1 MVVDERLRVHRH
13 GAVPMEPRALL
24 AQHDP
29 AAGRLSVWGAAKVK
43 HFNRRALAGLLG
55 PEGGR
60 VRLIECDVG
69 GGFGARGELYPE
81 DYLVP
86 WLAMELNRPVKW
98 VEDRHENLI
107 ALNHSREQVWH
118 IKAAADADGNL
129 LASAPRRGATR
140 AHTCAPTGACSCRT

>member
-1 MVVDERLRVHRH
+1 MPRASTPNLDSNKMDPLVVRHGEDVDELFENAAVVVDERLRVHRH

-55 PEGGR
+55 LKEDD

-69 GGFGARGELYPE
+69 GGFGAGASSTPRTTSCPG
-81 DYLVP
+81 
-86 WLAMELNRPVKW
+86 
-98 VEDRHENLI
+98 
-107 ALNHSREQVWH
+107 SRW
-118 IKAAADADGNL
+118 
-129 LASAPRRGATR
+129 S
-140 AHTCAPTGACSCRT
+140 